1 MISLQCKYRVLRRIP
16 LETDILI
23 GCFKD
28 GMSIDTNLI
37 LGSLFF
43 FLSIIKKR
51 IIVGG
56 LLWYVLSREDAE
68 SQKTVVFKSIY
79 DLREYKDIRKGLQQ
93 KRLHRTAML
102 EGAGRAPV
110 ILSYVLEWGS
120 FLLTAFGRMYSEKCA
135 LFLH

>member
-28 GMSIDTNLI
+28 GTPIDTNLI

-79 DLREYKDIRKGLQQ
+79 DLTEYKDIRKGLQQ

-110 ILSYVLEWGS
+110 ILSYVLEWWS
-120 FLLTAFGRMYSEKCA
+120 FLLTAFGRKYSKKCV